1 MEKNEGGVEVYR
13 TPSLV
18 LAWHTIERIFKG
30 KEMKEGKKKDKRE
43 MTGLTP
49 KYNTST
55 Y

>member
-1 MEKNEGGVEVYR
+1 VEIYR
-13 TPSLV
+13 NLSLIW
-18 LAWHTIERIFKG
+18 AWHTIGRIFKG